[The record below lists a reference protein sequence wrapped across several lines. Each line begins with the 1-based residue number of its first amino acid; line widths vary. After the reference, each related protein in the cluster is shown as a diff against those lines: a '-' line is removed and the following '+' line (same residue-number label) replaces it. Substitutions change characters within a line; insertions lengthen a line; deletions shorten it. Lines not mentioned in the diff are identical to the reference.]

1 MLRGVFRTAAVAAVV
16 LGTSVIGWS
25 SASSATSP
33 AGGLQ
38 PGQSAGQG
46 GGQVASSTGFTP
58 SAKEWLLADAGNGR
72 VLAASGDHLPVRPA
86 SVAKIITAYL
96 VMKSLPA
103 DATVPVGPDAAG
115 EEPMK
120 INMQAGQ
127 VWPLDQALHA
137 LLMVSANDAA
147 VALADRVSGSPAA
160 FGRLAVK
167 VASEL
172 GATDPL
178 VFDDPA
184 GLDDSFEF
192 GQGDLISAYDLAV
205 FARVDMT
212 IPEFR
217 NIVDTQ
223 HYQYQG
229 VDSQPHELPNHNRLL
244 GMDPTVI
251 GIKPGWTQA
260 AGETLVTEAVRDGRT
275 MLVILLDDN
284 PVALYPDAESLFNEG
299 FAIPVDQQTAVEQLP
314 PIRTTLSAAVL
325 AAASAGTSAAPKAV
339 KRGPAGRPYDWR
351 RAELVVIVGLTGS
364 VYFRRRAV
372 MRRRRARRGLQ
383 PV

>member
-1 MLRGVFRTAAVAAVV
+1 MV

-25 SASSATSP
+25 SASSATSA
-33 AGGLQ
+33 AGGPQ
-38 PGQSAGQG
+38 PGQSAGSG
-46 GGQVASSTGFTP
+46 GAQVASSAGFTP

-103 DATVPVGPDAAG
+103 NATAPVGADAAG
-115 EEPMK
+115 EEAMK
-120 INMQAGQ
+120 INMQVGQ
-127 VWPLDQALHA
+127 VWPLDQALYA

-160 FGRLAVK
+160 FGRMALK

-184 GLDDSFEF
+184 GLDDSFVF
-192 GQGDLISAYDLAV
+192 GQGDYISAYDLAV
-205 FARVDMT
+205 FARAAMT

-217 NIVDTQ
+217 TIVDTQ
-223 HYQYQG
+223 RYQYQG
-229 VDSQPHELPNHNRLL
+229 VDGAPHELPNHNRLL
-244 GMDPTVI
+244 AMDPTVI
-251 GIKPGWTQA
+251 GIKPGWTQV

-299 FAIPVDQQTAVEQLP
+299 FSIPISRETPLEQLP
-314 PIRTTLSAAVL
+314 PVRTTLSTAAL
-325 AAASAGTSAAPKAV
+325 TAARAATSGAPDAV
-339 KRGPAGRPYDWR
+339 KRAPAGRLYDWK
-351 RAELVVIVGLTGS
+351 RAELVVVVGLTGS
-364 VYFRRRAV
+364 LYFRRRAV
-372 MRRRRARRGLQ
+372 MRRRQARQARRGLR